1 MSKRGENIYLRKDG
15 RYEGRCRLPSTTGKT
30 RFAYVYGYK
39 YREVRDKLNQIR
51 NQLGQSWEQYG
62 DGRFRTWSEHY
73 LRDVLQPQVKPT
85 TYATYVN
92 MMNLRLLP
100 EFGAQKLNDIT
111 DVRVNRFYSRM
122 LEEGLSPTTA
132 RATVRLLR
140 ASLTDAC
147 RKGYVT
153 RVPECDYLRKSAAQ
167 PRVLTFAEQTA
178 LTDVALTSG
187 ALFCLIGLYA
197 GLRVGEICAL
207 RWRDWSAEQSA
218 LSVHG
223 TVCRISGQGL
233 TIGMPKTENSVR
245 SVPVP
250 EFLAQ
255 QLNRHGQAEASHPD
269 HFIIGGKDSPFD
281 PRTMQRQLD
290 RLCGAAGLEGVHMHT
305 LRHSYATRMLEAGAD
320 VKTLSALMG
329 HSSVRITM
337 DRYCHTSADRMNYAA
352 SQLNQ
357 YISPCFSRQ

>member
-15 RYEGRCRLPSTTGKT
+15 RYEGRCRLPSTTGKV

-39 YREVRDKLNQIR
+39 YREVREKLNQIR
-51 NQLGQSWEQYG
+51 SQQGQSREQYG
-62 DGRFRTWSEHY
+62 DGRFRSWSEHY
-73 LRDVLQPQVKPT
+73 LKDVLRPQVKAT

-92 MMNLRLLP
+92 VMELRLLP
-100 EFGAQKLNDIT
+100 EFGALKLNDIT
-111 DVRVNRFYSRM
+111 DVRVSRFYSRM
-122 LEEGLSPTTA
+122 LEEGLCPSTA
-132 RATVRLLR
+132 RASVRLLR
-140 ASLTDAC
+140 AALSDAC

-153 RVPECDYLRKSAAQ
+153 RVPECDYLRKTAAQ
-167 PRVLTFAEQTA
+167 PRVLTFAEQST
-178 LTDVALTSG
+178 LTDVALASD

-207 RWRDWSAEQSA
+207 RWQDWSVEKSA

-255 QLNRHGQAEASHPD
+255 QLNRHCQMKKCHPD
-269 HFIIGGKDSPFD
+269 QFIVGGKDSPTD
-281 PRTMQRQLD
+281 PRTMQRHLD
-290 RLCGAAGLEGVHMHT
+290 RLCSVANLEGVHMHT

-337 DRYCHTSADRMNYAA
+337 DRYCHTSADRMTYAA

-357 YISPCFSRQ
+357 YISSCFSRQ